1 MTRRVR
7 GWLMAAIFVVV
18 TGVLVAMPSV
28 AHAGITFNFL
38 D

>member
-7 GWLMAAIFVVV
+7 GWLFAGTFFVVS
-18 TGVLVAMPSV
+18 GVLVAMPSV
-28 AHAGITFNFL
+28 AHAGIALNAL